1 MLYTVDMKRPSLET
15 FKKHPYRTGVTA
27 SFLVVLATAE
37 VMGFYR
43 NWTHDIPQES
53 CTSPWSVSDTY
64 VDADAD
70 LYLRTYT
77 GFFTKG
83 VVASGRTPDEAY
95 GVQASFKSP
104 ASPDKEWQENASDMI
119 KPNGL
124 GSFSLKMAIG
134 DGDVQ
139 FGVRV
144 VAPQGSPLCEK
155 APETMFSELDAGGYF
170 KAPGQLPWPNP
181 LNVLPTL

>member
-1 MLYTVDMKRPSLET
+1 MKRPSLET
-15 FKKHPYRTGVTA
+15 IKNHPYRASVAA
-27 SFLVVLATAE
+27 SFMVVLATAE
-37 VMGFYR
+37 IMGFYK
-43 NWTHDIPQES
+43 NWTHSVPQES
-53 CTSPWSVSDTY
+53 CASPWAISDTF
-64 VDADAD
+64 VDPDAD

-83 VVASGRTPDEAY
+83 TVASGKVPEGAY

-104 ASPDKEWQENASDMI
+104 ASPNKEWQENASDMI

-124 GSFSLKMAIG
+124 GSFTLKMAIG

-144 VAPQGSPLCEK
+144 IAPEGSPACEQ
-155 APETMFSELDAGGYF
+155 APETTFSQLDSNGYF

-181 LNVLPTL
+181 LNVLSTL